1 MNLNDFIDKN
11 DPGPI
16 MKIMFLVQGLA
27 YFTLFTSIGSF
38 IGWIASIGTANAM
51 LCGQFLG
58 VLIISILILIWIMT
72 VLISIIPK
80 DLLDEIY
87 KNIEDELN
95 KKKEEKKKRNNKKK

>member
-1 MNLNDFIDKN
+1 MNLYDFIDKN
-11 DPGPI
+11 NPGPI
-16 MKIMFLVQGLA
+16 MKIMFLVHGLV
-27 YFTLFTSIGSF
+27 YFTLVTSFCSF

-58 VLIISILILIWIMT
+58 VLIISLLILIWIMT

-87 KNIEDELN
+87 KNIEEELN
-95 KKKEEKKKRNNKKK
+95 RKKEEKKKRNIKKK

>member
-27 YFTLFTSIGSF
+27 YFTLFTTIYSF
-38 IGWIASIGTANAM
+38 IGWIVSIGTANAM

-58 VLIISILILIWIMT
+58 VLIISLLILIWIMT

-95 KKKEEKKKRNNKKK
+95 RKKEEKKKRNNIKK

>member
-38 IGWIASIGTANAM
+38 IGWIASIGTANAI

-58 VLIISILILIWIMT
+58 VLIISLLILIWIMT
-72 VLISIIPK
+72 VIISIIPK

-95 KKKEEKKKRNNKKK
+95 RKKEEKKKRKIKKK